1 MPAQPADLPSHAD
14 DLDRRS
20 TAIGLALVLL
30 TVGCLRLLPLLA
42 HDWPLGDGG
51 LFYVMIGDLMAHG
64 LALPDVTT
72 YQGGAI
78 PFAYPPFAFYVGAAL
93 ESTGLARADILRY
106 VPALLAVAAV
116 GAMYLV
122 AAELGP
128 SRRHAVVATAFFGAL
143 IGITDVLSSG
153 GGLTR
158 SMGLLLAL
166 LATWRGLRMLHSGR
180 ATDVVLTAVL
190 AGFAVLS
197 HPQAGV
203 FLVVALGAA
212 WLTRWRTRRAF
223 VALLLAALG
232 SLLVM
237 APWLVTVASRHGIET
252 FRSAAGVPD
261 RDLADA
267 ILAYLFLFLLTAPAV
282 GVFDL
287 LGQVR
292 QALARRPHLLVWRVG
307 VFALDLRFSP
317 ISGAAPVSMLAAHGV
332 LDALVPAAWR
342 LGERARGALSERQRV
357 DWRRAVVVVAVG
369 LGFVP
374 AVMGSLES
382 AGRAGALS
390 AAEREAMFWVRDNT
404 SASTVTV
411 SLARAPWSSDDVS
424 EWFPALSERR
434 SATTTQGFEWT
445 AATRDERLA
454 AESALRRCQLEST
467 DAAACVHDWVAQHT
481 PAAPLVIY
489 ISRATSS
496 PGSAEALIAGLI
508 DDHGYIERWTSDD
521 GVLLAAA
528 EY

>member
-1 MPAQPADLPSHAD
+1 MAAAPADLAPTAD
-14 DLDRRS
+14 DLDRRG
-20 TAIGLALVLL
+20 TAIGLAIVLL
-30 TVGCLRLLPLLA
+30 IGAGLRLLPLLA

-51 LFYVMIGDLMAHG
+51 LFYAMIGDLMAAG
-64 LALPDVTT
+64 PALPEVTSF
-72 YQGGAI
+72 QGGEI

-93 ESTGLARADILRY
+93 ETAGLDRASILRY
-106 VPALLAVAAV
+106 VPALLSVAAV

-166 LATWRGLRMLHSGR
+166 LATWRGLRLLRTPR
-180 ATDVVLTAVL
+180 ALDVVLTAFL
-190 AGFAVLS
+190 AGLAVLS

-203 FLVVALGAA
+203 FLVIALGSA
-212 WLTRWRTRRAF
+212 WLTRWRTWRA
-223 VALLLAALG
+223 LAALIVAAFG
-232 SLLVM
+232 SLLLM
-237 APWLVTVASRHGIET
+237 APWLITVASRHGIET

-267 ILAYLFLFLLTAPAV
+267 ILAYLFLFLLTAPAI

-287 LGQVR
+287 LGQVQ

-317 ISGAAPVSMLAAHGV
+317 ISGAAPASLLAAHGV
-332 LDALVPAAWR
+332 LDVLVPATWR
-342 LGERARGALSERQRV
+342 LVERSRGALSERQRV
-357 DWRRAVVVVAVG
+357 SWRRGVVVIAIG
-369 LGFVP
+369 LGFIP
-374 AVMGSLES
+374 AVTGSLES

-390 AAEREAMFWVRDNT
+390 PGEREAMFWVRDNT
-404 SASTVTV
+404 PTSTVTV
-411 SLARAPWSSDDVS
+411 SLARAPWGSDDVS

-445 AATRDERLA
+445 RTERDTSLA
-454 AESALRRCQLEST
+454 AESALRTCQPQST
-467 DAAACVHDWVAQHT
+467 DTAACLHEWIAQQT
-481 PAAPLVIY
+481 PAAPLVVY
-489 ISRATSS
+489 VSRYTGGRVA
-496 PGSAEALIAGLI
+496 ADALIAGLI
-508 DDHGYIERWTSDD
+508 EDHGYTESWASDD
-521 GVLLAAA
+521 GVLLGAP
-528 EY
+528 EG

>member
-1 MPAQPADLPSHAD
+1 MPAPPADLTSHAD
-14 DLDRRS
+14 DLDRRG
-20 TAIGLALVLL
+20 TAIGLAAVLL
-30 TVGCLRLLPLLA
+30 LVGCLRLLPLLA

-51 LFYVMIGDLMAHG
+51 LFYVMIGDLMAAG
-64 LALPDVTT
+64 LALPDVTS
-72 YQGGAI
+72 YQGGTI
-78 PFAYPPFAFYVGAAL
+78 PFAYPPFGFYVGAVL
-93 ESTGLARADILRY
+93 ESAGSARADILRF
-106 VPALLAVAAV
+106 VPALLSVAAVAA
-116 GAMYLV
+116 MYPV
-122 AAELGP
+122 AAEVGP
-128 SRRHAVVATAFFGAL
+128 SRRHALLATAFFGAL

-166 LATWRGLRMLHSGR
+166 LATWRGLRMLDRGR
-180 ATDVVLTAVL
+180 AGDVVLTAVL

-232 SLLVM
+232 SLLIM
-237 APWLVTVASRHGIET
+237 APWLITVASRHGIET

-282 GVFDL
+282 GLFDL
-287 LGQVR
+287 LGQVG

-307 VFALDLRFSP
+307 IFALDLRFSP

-332 LDALVPAAWR
+332 LDVLVPAAWR
-342 LGERARGALSERQRV
+342 LVERVRGALSARQRV
-357 DWRRAVVVVAVG
+357 NWRRSVVVVAVG

-374 AVMGSLES
+374 AVMGSLGS
-382 AGRAGALS
+382 AGRVGALS
-390 AAEREAMFWVRDNT
+390 ADEREAMLWVRDNT
-404 SASTVTV
+404 PASTVTV

-445 AATRDERLA
+445 GATRDERLA
-454 AESALRRCQLEST
+454 AESALRMCQPEST
-467 DAAACVHDWVAQHT
+467 DTAACVHEWVARHT
-481 PAAPLVIY
+481 PAGPIVVY
-489 ISRATSS
+489 VSRSTASA
-496 PGSAEALIAGLI
+496 GSADRLIAGLI
-508 DDHGYIERWTSDD
+508 DGHGYIERWTSAD
-521 GVLLAAA
+521 GVLLDAP
-528 EY
+528 ER